1 MTNSSEIIAWHMNKT
16 RNIIREINDQKIGVY
31 WCNEDTL
38 DQKYQDGD
46 MLVYWGAAVNITL
59 MKETYPNMT
68 YVIAA

>member
-59 MKETYPNMT
+59 MK
-68 YVIAA
+68 